1 MSDFEILDWFV
12 DLLSEALSEDEAID
26 REAAL
31 AAEMADYFHLGYS
44 QF

>member
-12 DLLSEALSEDEAID
+12 DLLSDALGEDEAID
-26 REAAL
+26 REAVL

>member
-1 MSDFEILDWFV
+1 MSTLELLVWFAGWLD
-12 DLLSEALSEDEAID
+12 EQTAEDEAID